1 MHTASRSSAAVVGFP
16 PRVRRPLERARGDQ
30 PDVVDEGD
38 HHGESK
44 ASLLFIDYVV
54 ESSD

>member
-1 MHTASRSSAAVVGFP
+1 MHTASRPSAAVVGLP
-16 PRVRRPLERARGDQ
+16 PRVRRPLERARSDQ

-44 ASLLFIDYVV
+44 VSLVFI
-54 ESSD
+54 